1 LADFLY
7 SIDVAVFRWIN
18 QGWSSPV
25 LDLFFKF
32 ITQYQNFYI
41 ILIPG
46 TLYLIVWGKAK
57 GRWLVGSITLGL
69 FIADQT
75 SAHLLKPWIHRL
87 RPCNS
92 LEGVL
97 TPFGKSEAFSF
108 PSSHASNMGVSM
120 FLLSMAFPTWRPL
133 FIVIALLVGLSRI
146 YLGLHYPS
154 DLLGGYTLGVL
165 AGWGVWWMVE
175 KIRIP
180 VSRVTKVESKP
191 FTAKKRRPRRKTK
204 KT

>member
-1 LADFLY
+1 MADHLY
-7 SIDVAVFRWIN
+7 SIDVAIFRWIN

-25 LDLFFKF
+25 LDPFFTF

-41 ILIPG
+41 ILIPW
-46 TLYLIVWGKAK
+46 TFYLLVWGKAK
-57 GRWLVGSITLGL
+57 GRWLVGSIALGL

-87 RPCNS
+87 RPCNA

-97 TPFGKSEAFSF
+97 TPFGKSDAFSF

-120 FLLSMAFPTWRPL
+120 FLLSIAFPAWRPL
-133 FIVIALLVGLSRI
+133 FILIALLVGLSRI

-154 DLLGGYTLGVL
+154 DVLSGYVLGVL
-165 AGWGVWWMVE
+165 SGWGVWWMVE
-175 KIRIP
+175 KFQAYP
-180 VSRVTKVESKP
+180 QNKAQAAVSPKARQRKKS
-191 FTAKKRRPRRKTK
+191 ARKKRP
-204 KT
+204 

>member
-1 LADFLY
+1 MDFLY

-25 LDLFFKF
+25 LDPFFTF
-32 ITQYQNFYI
+32 ITQYQNFYF
-41 ILIPG
+41 ILIPW
-46 TLYLIVWGKAK
+46 TLYLTLWGKAK
-57 GRWLVGSITLGL
+57 GRWLVGSIALGL

-87 RPCNS
+87 RPCNA

-97 TPFGKSEAFSF
+97 TPFGKSDAFSF

-120 FLLSMAFPTWRPL
+120 FLLSMAFPAWRPL
-133 FIVIALLVGLSRI
+133 FILIALLVGLSRV

-154 DLLGGYTLGVL
+154 DVLSGYILGILS
-165 AGWGVWWMVE
+165 GWGVWWMVE
-175 KIRIP
+175 KISKP
-180 VSRVTKVESKP
+180 GLETAKVESRP
-191 FTAKKRRPRRKTK
+191 FTTKKRRPRRKAK
-204 KT
+204 KA